1 MTFFLIFVYLVS
13 VGIAAYFAITSEML
27 TIQNGEDFTIGLL
40 VLNIF
45 MVFTPFVN
53 TVLNTVLIMSII
65 KWSRFFD
72 FVLIKGKRDV

>member
-40 VLNIF
+40 VLNIY
-45 MVFTPFVN
+45 MVFTPFV
-53 TVLNTVLIMSII
+53 NTVLIMSII